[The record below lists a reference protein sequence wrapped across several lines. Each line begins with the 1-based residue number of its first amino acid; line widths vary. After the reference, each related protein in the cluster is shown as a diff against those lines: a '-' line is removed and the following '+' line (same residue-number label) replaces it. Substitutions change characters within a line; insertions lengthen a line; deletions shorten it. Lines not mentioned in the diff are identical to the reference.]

1 VNPRYRIFAI
11 LVVLL
16 LAALGYYYL
25 STDHGSDL
33 VLLGTV
39 DANQVI
45 VSAQITGR
53 IQQLAVTEGQDVKAG
68 DLIAVLEQD
77 ELAAA
82 KTASDFQAQ
91 SSKAQIAV
99 QQATA
104 DSASGDTANTVAGA
118 RASQRAAAAS
128 LDEATANRKNQ
139 EALTR
144 RTVQLAGQGI
154 ASAQDR
160 DTAVQALQAAQAR
173 EQAARDQ
180 MAAAESALKAAEART
195 SQATAAR
202 ENVKSTQGLYASAQ
216 AQAVLA
222 GARLAYTQIRAP
234 ISGKVGIWAAR
245 QGEVV
250 NPGAAIVT
258 IVDLNQTWV
267 YAPIP
272 ETGAD
277 AVQLGDQLRV
287 RMPGGGI
294 VDGKVIVKTA
304 EGDFATQRD
313 VNRRKRDIKTVRL
326 KLLIANPG
334 ERYVPGMTAEVLL
347 PKSRLVHS

>member
-1 VNPRYRIFAI
+1 MNPRYRIFAI
-11 LVVLL
+11 LAVLL
-16 LAALGYYYL
+16 LAALGYYFV
-25 STDHGSDL
+25 SVDHGSDL

-91 SSKAQIAV
+91 SSKVQVAV

-104 DSASGDTANTVAGA
+104 DSASGDTENTVTGA
-118 RASQRAAAAS
+118 QATQRAAAAS
-128 LDEATANRKNQ
+128 LQEASANRQNQ

-144 RTVQLAGQGI
+144 RTVQLAAQGI
-154 ASAQDR
+154 MSAQDQ
-160 DTAVQALQAAQAR
+160 DTAVQALKAAQAR

-180 MAAAESALKAAEART
+180 MAAAEAALKAAEART
-195 SQATAAR
+195 SQAKAAR
-202 ENVKSTQGLYASAQ
+202 ENVKSTQGLWASAQ

-222 GARLAYTQIRAP
+222 GARLGYTTIRAP
-234 ISGKVGIWAAR
+234 ITGKVGIWAAR

-258 IVDLNQTWV
+258 IVDLQQTWV

-277 AVQLGDQLRV
+277 AVQLGDQLKV
-287 RMPGGGI
+287 RMPGGAV

-313 VNRRKRDIKTVRL
+313 VNRRKRDIKTVRI
-326 KLLIANPG
+326 KLLIPNPG
-334 ERYVPGMTAEVLL
+334 ERFVPGMTAEVLL
-347 PKSRLVHS
+347 PKSRLVRP